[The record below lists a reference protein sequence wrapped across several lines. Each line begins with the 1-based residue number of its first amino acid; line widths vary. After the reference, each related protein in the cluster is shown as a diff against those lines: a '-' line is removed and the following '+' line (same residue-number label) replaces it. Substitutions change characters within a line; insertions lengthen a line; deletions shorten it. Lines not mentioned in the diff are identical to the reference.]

1 MSRQLIE
8 SEALCD
14 CEVAISRALKGCINH
29 EDLRAQIEQFDVNF
43 DDVDI
48 ERLLSK
54 IASAWVWN
62 LHEEIDYF
70 MGEGEDG

>member
-8 SEALCD
+8 SEALCN
-14 CEVAISRALKGCINH
+14 CELEVSRALKGAINR
-29 EDLRAQIEQFDVNF
+29 EDLRAQIEQFGVNF

-48 ERLLSK
+48 DRLLSK

-62 LHEEIDYF
+62 LHEEIDHF
-70 MGEGEDG
+70 IGEGEDG